1 MRADADTDVDAVPGS
16 DADSVN
22 RALDAFRAGDPVCV
36 HDFADREGETD
47 IIYPAGA
54 VDEAAVAH
62 MRNDAGGLI
71 CVAVA
76 DSVADAFGLPSSRTR
91 STIPRSTTT
100 PSTTIALPS
109 RCP

>member
-47 IIYPAGA
+47 IIYRLA
-54 VDEAAVAH
+54 
-62 MRNDAGGLI
+62 
-71 CVAVA
+71 
-76 DSVADAFGLPSSRTR
+76 PSTRRRSRTCE
-91 STIPRSTTT
+91 TT
-100 PSTTIALPS
+100 
-109 RCP
+109 RVG